1 MANFTRNHIVY
12 YLQCDFVMRNLYRE
26 YLLSYY
32 IMHLTAYQN
41 CHNFYVDYCS
51 DLSGDATVVDF
62 GSYSVNGNV
71 RDIFEPYMK
80 YIGID
85 MEAGPNV
92 DIVCKNKS
100 TPFESKS
107 IDIIVST
114 SCFEH
119 DTCFWMTFLEMCR
132 IVKPSGYIY
141 INAPSA
147 GPYHGCPGDCWR
159 FYKDSWKAL
168 ESWGNEN
175 GFSIKLEETYI
186 DERSMDDWH
195 DSVGIFRMS

>member
-1 MANFTRNHIVY
+1 MHI
-12 YLQCDFVMRNLYRE
+12 
-26 YLLSYY
+26 
-32 IMHLTAYQN
+32 TAYQN
-41 CHNFYVDYCS
+41 CNNFYIDYCS
-51 DLSGDATVVDF
+51 DLSGEATVVDF

-71 RDIFEPYMK
+71 RDIFEPNMK

-92 DIVCKNKS
+92 DIVSTNRK

-107 IDIIVST
+107 VDVVVST

-119 DTCFWMTFLEMCR
+119 DACFWMTFLEMCR

-147 GPYHGCPGDCWR
+147 GPYHGYPGDCWR

-168 ESWGNEN
+168 EQWGNEN

-186 DERSMDDWH
+186 DERSIDDWR